1 MRGDRMTD
9 KEAAALAKASYVR
22 CSAAPEFFEAF
33 YRRFFT
39 LCPAARPMFA
49 KTDFDRQHRL
59 PRHAFGLLLNFPAQ
73 PDGEPTILSRVADR
87 HSRRDLDIDP
97 GLYPLFIDSLIDTVK
112 HYDQEF
118 TPAVERAW
126 RTAVATGVEYM
137 QSKY

>member
-1 MRGDRMTD
+1 MSDQ
-9 KEAAALAKASYVR
+9 EAAARAKASYAR
-22 CSAAPEFFEAF
+22 CSVATEFFEAF

-59 PRHAFGLLLNFPAQ
+59 LRHAFGLLLNFPA
-73 PDGEPTILSRVADR
+73 
-87 HSRRDLDIDP
+87 
-97 GLYPLFIDSLIDTVK
+97 LYPLFIDSLIDTVK
-112 HYDQEF
+112 QYDHEF
-118 TPAVERAW
+118 TPAVEGAW